1 MENINDRIG
10 VCSWSLQPENPADL
24 ASKVKAT
31 GTSRIQLGLD
41 PLCQDTEWENGQQ
54 VLADEGI
61 AIISGMFH
69 TIGEDYT
76 TPQTIRQTGG
86 VVPDEHWDANLS
98 NIRQVAAKAGQLGL
112 ELVSGHAGFIPTD
125 STAPLFQ
132 TLVSRI
138 REIADIFSDQ
148 FGGTLILE
156 TGQESASTLQTFL
169 ETVDRDNVGI
179 NFDPANM
186 LLYNMGDPIEALQML
201 VPNVKQVHMKDGISP
216 EQDGQWGTEV
226 TVGTGQVD
234 WNGFLSILENNG
246 FAGSMMFEREAGDD
260 RVGDIVKGME
270 YIRSIAS

>member
-1 MENINDRIG
+1 MENNNYRIG
-10 VCSWSLQPENPADL
+10 VCSWSLQPEDPADL

-186 LLYNMGDPIEALQML
+186 LLYNMGDPIEALKML
-201 VPNVKQVHMKDGISP
+201 VKNVK
-216 EQDGQWGTEV
+216 
-226 TVGTGQVD
+226 
-234 WNGFLSILENNG
+234 
-246 FAGSMMFEREAGDD
+246 
-260 RVGDIVKGME
+260 
-270 YIRSIAS
+270 